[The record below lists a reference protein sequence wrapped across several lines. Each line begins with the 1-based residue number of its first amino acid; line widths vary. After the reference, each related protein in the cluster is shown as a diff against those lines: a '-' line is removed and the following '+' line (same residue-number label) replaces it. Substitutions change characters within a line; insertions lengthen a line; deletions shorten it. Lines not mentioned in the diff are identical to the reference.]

1 MVLTNRQTRLF
12 FKGDATK
19 RRKENEEKKKRKE
32 EQKDLKGKTID
43 I

>member
-1 MVLTNRQTRLF
+1 MVLTDRQTSLF